1 MRLLWLLLGLVVLGS
16 CGTRVPFT
24 NDLRDEFGLDSE
36 QSLKNVQFY
45 VSSTITMSIVKES
58 GTQGTNES
66 GALVQNSSKD
76 QEEIYIYP
84 GTPGVF
90 EGIGENGEIIV
101 RFEVGVG
108 NVLRFA
114 TREGMTSGRFYLLA
128 DEWERNKGG
137 RIKYGNRE
145 YYATT
150 ASGQSYLLVLKKKL
164 QRTKKKRRVVKGMK
178 V

>member
-1 MRLLWLLLGLVVLGS
+1 MRLLWIFIGLIVLGS

-24 NDLRDEFGLDSE
+24 NDLREEFGLDSE
-36 QSLKNVQFY
+36 KSLKNVQFY
-45 VSSTITMSIVKES
+45 VSSTITMSIIKES

-76 QEEIYIYP
+76 EEEIYIYP

-90 EGIGENGEIIV
+90 EGFGENGELIV
-101 RFEVGVG
+101 RFETGVG

-128 DEWERNKGG
+128 EWERNKGG
-137 RIKYGNRE
+137 KLEYGNRE

-150 ASGQSYLLVLKKKL
+150 ASGQAFLQVLKKKL
-164 QRTKKKRRVVKGMK
+164 QRTNRKRRVVKGMK